1 MRLQELMAEVA
12 AEKDPHVAARTQL
25 TIGGY
30 IVGNGDW
37 AEAKKLY
44 ETLAASPYAEVRSS
58 AVRNLEVVNRNLALE
73 SEKDIKRREWLQLD
87 LALLHQSYGH
97 EKAAKTMLRKLQA
110 NSIQDSIRQQAAQ
123 RLATYVTPPLP
134 TLPAPTPEGKP

>member
-1 MRLQELMAEVA
+1 MLFRS
-12 AEKDPHVAARTQL
+12 
-25 TIGGY
+25 GGY

>member
-1 MRLQELMAEVA
+1 MRLQELLAEVA

-44 ETLAASPYAEVRSS
+44 ETLAASPYVEVRSA
-58 AVRNLEVVNRNLALE
+58 AVRNLEVVNRNLALDT
-73 SEKDIKRREWLQLD
+73 EKDMKRREWLQLD
-87 LALLHQSYGH
+87 LAALHQSYGH
-97 EKAAKTMLRKLQA
+97 EKTAKTMLRSLQV
-110 NSIQDSIRQQAAQ
+110 NSMQEAVRQQAAQ
-123 RLATYVTPPLP
+123 RLATYVIPPLP
-134 TLPAPTPEGKP
+134 TLPEPTPGGKQ